1 MGNSAVNVNMVT
13 SAMLYIVPAVTC
25 IVMKGMCAGCL
36 AGVCSFIRT
45 GKALH
50 GMMIS
55 LFKVSH
61 APLSQSR
68 STVQLHVKLYHL
80 HSHSSANSPI
90 HTELL

>member
-1 MGNSAVNVNMVT
+1 MGNSAVNVNMVM
-13 SAMLYIVPAVTC
+13 SAMLYNVPAVTC
-25 IVMKGMCAGCL
+25 IGMKSMCAGCL
-36 AGVCSFIRT
+36 AGVCTFIRT

-61 APLSQSR
+61 APPSQSR
-68 STVQLHVKLYHL
+68 STVQLVKLCHL
-80 HSHSSANSPI
+80 HSNSSANSPV